1 MLFYALAAKLNGG
14 RIIERIAQVRNLIAE
29 LRSENG
35 RIIFP
40 RSIKGNINING
51 KRMMPFLFTLVKNIR
66 LPIVEELTP
75 RHRARRRRMQLKVT
89 FCFALCEMC
98 FHSQTTNINNN

>member
-40 RSIKGNINING
+40 RSIKGNIDIIG
-51 KRMMPFLFTLVKNIR
+51 KRTMPFLGSLVENVR

-75 RHRARRRRMQLKVT
+75 RHRARRQLMQLKVNAM
-89 FCFALCEMC
+89 FCYL
-98 FHSQTTNINNN
+98 